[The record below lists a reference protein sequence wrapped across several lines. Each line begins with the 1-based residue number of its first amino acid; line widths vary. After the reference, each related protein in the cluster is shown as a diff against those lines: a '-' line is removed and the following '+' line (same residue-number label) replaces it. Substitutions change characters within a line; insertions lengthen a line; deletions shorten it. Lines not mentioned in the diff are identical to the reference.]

1 MTSNALELAGLV
13 LPFAAGLAVGLF
25 FFGGLYWTVRR
36 LATARYPAA
45 LSLGS
50 MLLRLGVS
58 LAALY
63 LVMAGDWRRLAA
75 AVVGMIVMRLV
86 LVRLLRPAG
95 QGA

>member
-1 MTSNALELAGLV
+1 MSEFSLTAMI
-13 LPFAAGLAVGLF
+13 LPFVVGLAVGLF

-36 LATARYPAA
+36 LATSRYPAA
-45 LSLGS
+45 LSLTS

-63 LVMAGDWRRLAA
+63 LVMAGDWRRLTA

-86 LVRLLRPAG
+86 LVRLLRPAR